1 MQRSCDFDVVVI
13 GAGIAGFVAAVT
25 ATGLGKRVALV
36 EKRKLGGN
44 CANFTC
50 APSKALIRAGHVSRM
65 FSRLDEVGLKTT
77 SPTTIDTDG
86 VMERVRSVIQKIY
99 EKDLP
104 ETFEQI
110 GIRIITGAA
119 QFLDNQRISV
129 DGRTISSHVFIIAT
143 GTLPLV
149 PPIPGLD
156 RIHYLTNE
164 TVFELNALPKSMIIL
179 GGGVDGIEFASAF
192 GRLGVDITVV
202 EMSNRL
208 LPAADRDL
216 VELLVEKLR
225 EESITI
231 MSGTKA
237 VSFADDQGK
246 VALTVQ
252 RGDLPPEEIMAD
264 TALVTIGRRV
274 TLEELA
280 LEKAGVEYTR
290 RNIVTDEK
298 LRTTAPN
305 IYACG
310 DVVGPY
316 QLASMAEYQGIIA
329 ATNALLPFKKKVNYE
344 NSVFVTFTEP
354 TLSQMGL
361 TEAQAREKYG
371 DRIRVYQFDYGKMRR
386 ALVDGAQY
394 GLAKLICTRRGK
406 LLGAHILGE
415 GAAEVIHELQVVKA
429 LNQPLHKLYSIT
441 HAYPTY
447 AQALVGR
454 AGQLAYLDRMGSNLF
469 IKVALALLPGFKN
482 KLALSR
488 KRLAE
493 SEEAPPKAHPVFKE
507 VDLSVRIPGV
517 ATPEYHLN
525 ALRIDGTACLV
536 EMPGSL
542 TDFDE
547 EPIIMACGHAAGGER
562 LNLLLDFS
570 KVQHMNGLGLS
581 MLVKLANRIRRGGQQ
596 ILACGI
602 SEHYQHVLMLTG
614 LNQAMRLYA
623 NRDDAL
629 TALDILPT
637 SIPSP
642 SVQQEITPQDVHSWA
657 PAIDRITV
665 PFTSP
670 TGFNLN
676 VNGRLPVG
684 PVNGFG
690 QLWQKIYWLHVSDS
704 SITPEA
710 AIKALKEQFP
720 SLQPSYNRFYPS
732 PQGIT
737 PGEIVLFDSFTPGGP
752 VSSGV
757 LVLYADERSFT
768 FITPQG
774 HPESGWITFT
784 AARGEDGRTVVQLLG
799 LARSND
805 FVYEAAFRLVG
816 SKMQV
821 RIWTSLLRSLAHHL
835 GVRPEVSV
843 NQTCVDP
850 GLQWSELQNIWYN
863 AQIRTLLYTPVHWAR
878 KLTNRKK

>member
-1 MQRSCDFDVVVI
+1 MQKSFDFDVVVI
-13 GAGIAGFVAAVT
+13 GAGIAGFVASVT
-25 ATGLGKRVALV
+25 AAGLGKRVALV

-50 APSKALIRAGHVSRM
+50 IPSKALIRAGHAN
-65 FSRLDEVGLKTT
+65 RLVTRLHELGLQTA
-77 SPTTIDTDG
+77 SPTTINTDG
-86 VMERVRSVIQKIY
+86 VMERVRSVIQQVY

-104 ETFEQI
+104 ETFEEI
-110 GIRIITGAA
+110 GMRIITGAA
-119 QFLDNQRISV
+119 QFLDNHHISV
-129 DGRTISSHVFIIAT
+129 DERTISAGTFIIAT

-156 RIHYLTNE
+156 KINYLTNE
-164 TVFELNALPKSMIIL
+164 TVFDLTTLPQSMIIL

-208 LPAADRDL
+208 LPAAERDL
-216 VELLVEKLR
+216 VELLVETLR
-225 EESITI
+225 DENITI
-231 MSGTKA
+231 MNGTKA
-237 VSFADDQGK
+237 VSFSDSQGK
-246 VALTVQ
+246 VVLTVQ
-252 RGDLPPEEIMAD
+252 RGNLPQENIQAD
-264 TALVTIGRRV
+264 TVLITIGRRL
-274 TLEELA
+274 TLEELS
-280 LEKAGVEYTR
+280 LDKAGVEYTR
-290 RNIVTDEK
+290 RNIVTDQK
-298 LRTTAPN
+298 LQTTAPN

-329 ATNALLPFKKKVNYE
+329 ATNAILPFKKKVQYE

-354 TLSQMGL
+354 TLAQMGL
-361 TEAQAREKYG
+361 TEEQARDKYG
-371 DRIRVYQFDYGKMRR
+371 DRIRIYQFDYAKMRR
-386 ALVDGAQY
+386 ALVDGAQK

-454 AGQLAYLDRMGSNLF
+454 AGQLAYLDRMSSNLF
-469 IKVALALLPGFKN
+469 VKVALALLPGFKN

-493 SEEAPPKAHPVFKE
+493 SEEAPPKAHPVIKE
-507 VDLSVRIPGV
+507 VDLSVKSPG
-517 ATPEYHLN
+517 AKAPEFHLN
-525 ALRIDGTACLV
+525 ALRIDDTACLV
-536 EMPGSL
+536 ELPATL

-547 EPIIMACGHAAGGER
+547 EPLIMSCGHAVGGER

-570 KVQHMNGLGLS
+570 NVQSMNGLGVS
-581 MLVKLANRIRRGGQQ
+581 MLVKLANRIRRGGQR

-602 SEHYQHVLMLTG
+602 NDHYRQVLTLTG
-614 LNQAMRLYA
+614 LNQVIKLYGK
-623 NRDDAL
+623 RDDAL

-642 SVQQEITPQDVHSWA
+642 SKQSTA
-657 PAIDRITV
+657 PRDEHFWCHPLDKISV

-690 QLWQKIYWLHVSDS
+690 QLWQKIYWLQVNDS
-704 SITPEA
+704 AITPEQ
-710 AIKALKEQFP
+710 AIKALKENFP
-720 SLQPSYNRFYPS
+720 ALQPSYNHFYPS
-732 PQGIT
+732 PQGIKA
-737 PGEIVLFDSFTPGGP
+737 GEVVLFDSFTPGGP

-757 LVLYADERSFT
+757 LVLYADELSFT

-774 HPESGWITFT
+774 HPESGWISFT
-784 AARGEDGRTVVQLLG
+784 ATRGEDGKTLVQLLG

-805 FVYEAAFRLVG
+805 FVYETAFRLVG

-835 GVRPEVSV
+835 GVPPVISV
-843 NQTCVDP
+843 NQTCVDS
-850 GLQWSELQNIWYN
+850 GLQWSELKNLWYN
-863 AQIRTLLYTPVHWAR
+863 AQIRTILYTPVHWAR
-878 KLTNRKK
+878 KLTKQSNK